1 MGKTLG
7 LIGGTGPQ
15 GTGLAIR
22 FARAGK
28 ENDLKVIIGSR
39 KQDKA
44 ERLASEC
51 NERMGED
58 LIAGFENPIAVEKSD
73 YILLTIPF
81 EYAEATVSGLK
92 DKLTSDKIFVDVTV
106 PLTMEEY
113 GEKKKK
119 VPRIMPVEQGS
130 ASELL
135 RAIVPKDVP
144 VVGAFK
150 TISAHA
156 LGEIDEPLNRDVFV
170 IGNEVP
176 AKKEFMSVIDMLPDV
191 RAVNVGDLWYARVLE
206 GMTAMVIRMNM
217 LHKRK
222 DLGYLMTLPHKGEK
236 KW

>member
-1 MGKTLG
+1 MGKILG

-28 ENDLKVIIGSR
+28 YNDLKVVIGSR
-39 KQDKA
+39 KQEKA
-44 ERLASEC
+44 DRLASEC

-58 LIAGFENPIAVEKSD
+58 LITGYVNPSAVEKSD
-73 YILLTIPF
+73 YVLLTIPF
-81 EYAEATVSGLK
+81 EYAEATVTGLRE
-92 DKLTSDKIFVDVTV
+92 KLTSDKIFVDVTV
-106 PLTMEEY
+106 PLTMEPY
-113 GEKKKK
+113 KKGK
-119 VPRIMPVEQGS
+119 VPRLMSVEQGS

-135 RAIVPKDVP
+135 RTIVPENVP

-156 LGEIDEPLNRDVFV
+156 LGEIDRPLNREVFV
-170 IGNEVP
+170 VGNDVP
-176 AKKEFMSVIDMLPDV
+176 AKKEVMSVIDMLPDV
-191 RAVNVGDLWYARVLE
+191 RPINAGDLYYARVLE

-222 DLGYLMTLPHKGEK
+222 DLGYLLTLPHEGQKR
-236 KW
+236 W

>member
-1 MGKTLG
+1 MGKILG

-28 ENDLKVIIGSR
+28 KNDLEVVIGSR

-51 NERMGED
+51 NERMGEE
-58 LIAGFENPIAVEKSD
+58 LIVGFENPIAVEKSD

-81 EYAEATVSGLK
+81 EYAEATVSGLR
-92 DKLTSDKIFVDVTV
+92 DKFTSDKIFVDVTV

-113 GEKKKK
+113 GPKKRK
-119 VPRIMPVEQGS
+119 VPRLIPVKQGS

-135 RAIVPKDVP
+135 RTIVPEDVSM
-144 VVGAFK
+144 VGAFK
-150 TISAHA
+150 TTSAHA
-156 LGEIDEPLNRDVFV
+156 LGEIDKPLNRDVFV
-170 IGNEVP
+170 IGNEIA
-176 AKKEFMSVIDMLPDV
+176 AKKEFMNVIDMLPDA
-191 RAVNVGDLWYARVLE
+191 RAINVGDLWYARVLE

-222 DLGYLMTLPHKGEK
+222 DLGYLMTLPHAGEK

>member
-1 MGKTLG
+1 MGKILG

-28 ENDLKVIIGSR
+28 DKDLKVVIGSR
-39 KQDKA
+39 KQEKADK
-44 ERLASEC
+44 LASEC

-58 LIAGFENPIAVEKSD
+58 LITGYVNPSAIEKSD
-73 YILLTIPF
+73 YVLLTIPF
-81 EYAEATVSGLK
+81 EYAEATVSGLRE
-92 DKLTSDKIFVDVTV
+92 KLTSDKIFVDVTV
-106 PLTMEEY
+106 PLTMEPY
-113 GEKKKK
+113 KKGK
-119 VPRIMPVEQGS
+119 VPRLMSVEQGS

-135 RAIVPKDVP
+135 RTIVPENVP

-156 LGEIDEPLNRDVFV
+156 LGEIDRPLNREVFV
-170 IGNEVP
+170 VGDNVP
-176 AKKEFMSVIDMLPDV
+176 AKKEVMSVIDMLPDV
-191 RAVNVGDLWYARVLE
+191 RAVNAGDLYYARVLE

-222 DLGYLMTLPHKGEK
+222 DLGYLLTLPHEGQKR
-236 KW
+236 W